1 MKNITRI
8 DKKIEK
14 NTDSSKSEIQRIRI
28 TLTSREVKVLEDVS
42 TDLIRCAKLKLFHVR
57 GPVPLPT
64 KVMRITTRKSP
75 CGNGTATFDK
85 FEMRIHKR
93 IVEIHSSSDEVR
105 QIITTVYKPDVAV
118 EVTGEMRTTNV
129 INKHV

>member
-93 IVEIHSSSDEVR
+93 IIEIHSSSDEVR

>member
-1 MKNITRI
+1 M
-8 DKKIEK
+8 
-14 NTDSSKSEIQRIRI
+14 EIQRIRI
-28 TLTSREVKVLEDVS
+28 TLTSREVKALEDVS